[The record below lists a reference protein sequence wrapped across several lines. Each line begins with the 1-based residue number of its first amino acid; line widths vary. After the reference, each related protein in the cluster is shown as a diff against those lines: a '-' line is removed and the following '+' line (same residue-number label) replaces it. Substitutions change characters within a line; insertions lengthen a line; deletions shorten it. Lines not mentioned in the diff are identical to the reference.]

1 MSRSKIKFINEF
13 DGVVSDHA
21 FMAGVYQ
28 TVITPP
34 VGFKIFSP
42 EFPEIV
48 STSVNDDLLAKV
60 VTMSTLESELVLIGL
75 DVWGISDNFEHALRL
90 AINNAVNPKKTL
102 TVCITVTGNGC
113 SPILHKVT
121 TEYETYSEYLI
132 EQIVGSVK
140 YAYTNMKPAS
150 IGTKSIKFSNVSTFF
165 DGPHMPG
172 NPALIV
178 TAIND
183 VNNVGIARIINFS
196 CPGNIYRSYGSWTA
210 DYPGYTSWALD
221 SSNEGKTIFIQ
232 GSSADIRPYDWWLGN
247 ENPTHPR
254 RDYSDVIALGL
265 LCATQVT
272 QAVSQTIQRRN
283 VELCSSTDY
292 ETGIQI
298 SRIGDMYLVSNP
310 QQQNNRFARHIRRD
324 LPNSN
329 VIISTGFRG
338 YSFNDK
344 CRFDAKGR
352 RRSIN
357 LLKRF
362 GAN

>member
-75 DVWGISDNFEHALRL
+75 DVWGISDNFEHVLRL

-150 IGTKSIKFSNVSTFF
+150 IGTKSIKFSNVSTFL

-247 ENPTHPR
+247 ENPSHPR

-265 LCATQVT
+265 LCVTQVT
-272 QAVSQTIQRRN
+272 RAASQTTQRRN
-283 VELCSSTDY
+283 VKLCSSIDY

-310 QQQNNRFARHIRRD
+310 QQQNNRFARYIRRD

-329 VIISTGFRG
+329 VMVSTGFRG
-338 YSFNDK
+338 YTFNEK

-357 LLKRF
+357 LLKQF
-362 GAN
+362 GAD

>member
-121 TEYETYSEYLI
+121 TEYETYSDYLI

-196 CPGNIYRSYGSWTA
+196 CPGNIYRSYGSGTA

-272 QAVSQTIQRRN
+272 QAVNQTTQRRN

-329 VIISTGFRG
+329 VMISTGFRG

-344 CRFDAKGR
+344 SRFDAKGR

-357 LLKRF
+357 LLKGF